1 MPASPTMQRVVW
13 LPTAN
18 AKVSKS
24 FKEIGV
30 VVFTIVDIM
39 FPLFLVMLWK
49 SDDALSFFL
58 LASTTHP
65 TYCNQAVHFYHA
77 QAILFQLVCN

>member
-1 MPASPTMQRVVW
+1 GPTMQRVVW

-39 FPLFLVMLWK
+39 FPLFLVIFK
-49 SDDALSFFL
+49 IV
-58 LASTTHP
+58 TKK
-65 TYCNQAVHFYHA
+65 
-77 QAILFQLVCN
+77 